1 MDQEPTAE
9 NIRAAELAL
18 NGWDPTYGALF
29 SGIRQNPSVRGYGR
43 VPLSF
48 KSGLTFSAA
57 SFTEGDYS

>member
-1 MDQEPTAE
+1 MDQEPCEVSGLLNLHSTGG
-9 NIRAAELAL
+9 IRLT
-18 NGWDPTYGALF
+18 GRFF